1 MGRTSLGFR
10 PARAGTGILAAV
22 AALFFFFSGAFAE
35 EVVFAT
41 RPIYKD
47 GHWYANISY
56 FAQDE
61 SEKTYAKGGG
71 LYVVD
76 TDSGRVRTLVED
88 DGGTVRDPA
97 VHYDGKTILF
107 SWRRGDSETFHLFTI
122 QADGSGLAQ
131 LSDGEYD
138 DFEPAWLPDGGIVF
152 VSTRCKRWVNCW
164 LTQVAVV
171 HRCDADGGNVTPLSA
186 NIEHDNT
193 PWPLPDGRIL
203 HTRWEY
209 VDRSQVDYHHLWTMN
224 PDGTGQMTHFGNM
237 HPGGLYIDAKP
248 VPGSAE
254 EILFINSP
262 GHGAREH
269 AGHVALVQVKSGADE
284 LSSIRNLTKRAE
296 YRDPYPLDH
305 DRFLA
310 ARGRR
315 LVLLNR
321 DGREE
326 TLFELKRDRRKLE
339 LHEPRPLRARD
350 REPDI
355 PKRADWTRAT
365 GRLILSD
372 IRAGRNMD
380 GVAPGEI
387 TRLLVVESLP
397 KPINYTGGMD
407 PLTYGGSFT
416 LERVLGSV
424 PVEPDGSANFEVP
437 ANRALFLIALDTDE
451 NSVKRMQSFLT
462 VMPGETLSCVGCHE
476 PRSTAALNT
485 GRPRLAALA
494 RPASAVTPVPGIPE
508 VIDFPRDIQP
518 VLDRHCLPCHDYTPH
533 PRADRGP
540 RAGGVI
546 LSGDRGPMFSHSYA
560 TLFAHLQVADGRDLA
575 KSNLAPR
582 SIGATA
588 SPLMDKLGGG
598 HYGVEP
604 SPEEVRL
611 VRYWIETGATYPGT
625 YAALGGGSI
634 GGYYEN
640 EVVENDA
647 EWPEGIAVAEVVDR
661 RCAACHEGL
670 KSLPRGL
677 SDENGLSFWRLD
689 DWEDP
694 RVMRTRHLMFN
705 LTRPELSIML
715 LAPLS
720 PDAGGYG
727 RCKNADGTAVI
738 AAKDDADWR
747 TILALSEAGKRRLDE
762 IKRFDMPGF
771 VPPAPYTREMKRYG
785 ILPPDTDPAQPCDFR
800 AADLAYWNSFV
811 FSPAGK

>member
-1 MGRTSLGFR
+1 M
-10 PARAGTGILAAV
+10 GTGILAAV
-22 AALFFFFSGAFAE
+22 AALFLFPPGAPAE

-41 RPIYKD
+41 RPIYED

-56 FAQDE
+56 FARDAE
-61 SEKTYAKGGG
+61 EKTYAKGGG
-71 LYVVD
+71 LHVVD

-131 LSDGEYD
+131 LTDGEYD

-171 HRCDADGGNVTPLSA
+171 HRCDADGGNITPLSA

-203 HTRWEY
+203 YTRWEY
-209 VDRSQVDYHHLWTMN
+209 VDRSQVDYHHLWAMN

-269 AGHVALVQVKSGADE
+269 AGHVALVQVKSGADD
-284 LSSIRNLTKRAE
+284 LSSIRNLTERAE
-296 YRDPYPLDH
+296 YRDPYPLDR

-321 DGREE
+321 EGREE
-326 TLFELKRDRRKLE
+326 TLFELKRDRRRLE

-350 REPDI
+350 REPVI
-355 PKRADWTRAT
+355 PKRTDWTRAT

-372 IRAGRNMD
+372 VRAGRNMD

-437 ANRALFLIALDTDE
+437 ANRSLFLIALDKDE

-485 GRPRLAALA
+485 GRPKLAALE
-494 RPASAVTPVPGIPE
+494 RPASAITPVPGIPE
-508 VIDFPRDIQP
+508 VLDFPRDIQP

-560 TLFAHLQVADGRDLA
+560 ALFAHLQVADGRDLA

-647 EWPEGIAVAEVVDR
+647 EWPEGIAAAEVVDR

-694 RVMRTRHLMFN
+694 RVMRTRHLMYN
-705 LTRPELSIML
+705 LSRPELSMML

-727 RCKNADGTAVI
+727 RCKNADGTPVI
-738 AAKDDADWR
+738 AGKDDADWR
-747 TILALSEAGKRRLDE
+747 TILALSEAGKRRLEE

-785 ILPPDTDPAQPCDFR
+785 ILPPDTNPAQPYDFR